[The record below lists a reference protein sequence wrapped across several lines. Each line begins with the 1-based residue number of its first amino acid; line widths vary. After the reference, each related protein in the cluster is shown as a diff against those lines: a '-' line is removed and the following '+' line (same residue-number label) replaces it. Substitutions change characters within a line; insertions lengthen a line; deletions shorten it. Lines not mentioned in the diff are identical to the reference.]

1 MQIITGVQNT
11 QRFNNLRQLI
21 LTNILIT
28 LAVTSIKLT
37 NCVLKYLMMMYNWT
51 IGTLL
56 QYFCDLQDEVF

>member
-11 QRFNNLRQLI
+11 QRFNNFSQLI

-37 NCVLKYLMMMYNWT
+37 NCVLKNLMMMYNWT